1 MSEPKSIPHVTTTPK
16 PFGLN
21 VEWKWPEGQ
30 MWFSSLELQYLRED
44 GRLEKE
50 RIFWPMTSLM
60 ISGLKAGERLQVRLR
75 PVAFDGSAR
84 DWRASDWIE
93 GVSSVDA
100 GEIVEVLQ
108 DDIRSSATFAALRGD
123 EGISPEEVRD
133 AAAYIKRTR
142 LAKKLRKSLE
152 DISPFAVKDGQVF
165 IKDAFIGDGVV
176 SANYSVKMGM
186 DHTGT
191 QHAAGMSL
199 GVNGDQSKVV
209 FAADRYKVHE
219 AASSI
224 TENVK
229 TKIKLG
235 DEMKQAV
242 IDTVRE
248 SDFFKSLQAS
258 LDAQLTT
265 QLNINEAVKRAIRN
279 ALQPGGLL
287 YQKGR

>member
-1 MSEPKSIPHVTTTPK
+1 MSESKNIPHVTTTPK
-16 PFGLN
+16 PFGVN

-100 GEIVEVLQ
+100 GGIVEALQ
-108 DDIRSSATFAALRGD
+108 VDIRSSATFAALRGD

-152 DISPFAVKDGQVF
+152 EISPFAVKDGQAF
-165 IKDAFIGDGVV
+165 IKNAFIGDGVA
-176 SANYSVKMGM
+176 SANYSVKMG
-186 DHTGT
+186 G
-191 QHAAGMSL
+191 
-199 GVNGDQSKVV
+199 
-209 FAADRYKVHE
+209 
-219 AASSI
+219 
-224 TENVK
+224 
-229 TKIKLG
+229 
-235 DEMKQAV
+235 
-242 IDTVRE
+242 
-248 SDFFKSLQAS
+248 
-258 LDAQLTT
+258 
-265 QLNINEAVKRAIRN
+265 KRLR
-279 ALQPGGLL
+279 
-287 YQKGR
+287 

>member
-1 MSEPKSIPHVTTTPK
+1 MSEPKNIPHVTTTPK
-16 PFGLN
+16 PFGVN

-100 GEIVEVLQ
+100 GEIVEALQ
-108 DDIRSSATFAALRGD
+108 VDIRSSATFAALRGD

-152 DISPFAVKDGQVF
+152 EISPFAVKDGQVF
-165 IKDAFIGDGVV
+165 IKNAFIGDGVA
-176 SANYSVKMGM
+176 SANYSVKMGV
-186 DHTGT
+186 DHNGT
-191 QHAAGMSL
+191 RHAAGMPL
-199 GVNGDQSKVV
+199 GVEGDQSKIV
-209 FAADRYKVHE
+209 FKADRFHVHE
-219 AASSI
+219 AAQSSI
-224 TENVK
+224 EN
-229 TKIKLG
+229 
-235 DEMKQAV
+235 AV
-242 IDTVRE
+242 V
-248 SDFFKSLQAS
+248 
-258 LDAQLTT
+258 
-265 QLNINEAVKRAIRN
+265 
-279 ALQPGGLL
+279 
-287 YQKGR
+287 

>member
-1 MSEPKSIPHVTTTPK
+1 MSESKNIPHVTTTPK
-16 PFGLN
+16 PFGVN

-30 MWFSSLELQYLRED
+30 MWFSSLELQYLRDD

-100 GEIVEVLQ
+100 GGIVEALQ
-108 DDIRSSATFAALRGD
+108 VDIRSSATFAALRGD

-152 DISPFAVKDGQVF
+152 EISPFAVKDGQAF
-165 IKDAFIGDGVV
+165 IKNAFIGDGVA
-176 SANYSVKMGM
+176 SANYSVKMGV
-186 DHTGT
+186 DHNGT
-191 QHAAGMSL
+191 QHAAGMPL
-199 GVNGDQSKVV
+199 GVEEGKSQVKFLAEKFAVAAKTQNALEAALQKVIQKVV
-209 FAADRYKVHE
+209 D
-219 AASSI
+219 
-224 TENVK
+224 
-229 TKIKLG
+229 
-235 DEMKQAV
+235 
-242 IDTVRE
+242 
-248 SDFFKSLQAS
+248 
-258 LDAQLTT
+258 DAFQ
-265 QLNINEAVKRAIRN
+265 K
-279 ALQPGGLL
+279 ALRPGGMLWNKRGG
-287 YQKGR
+287 Y